1 MKNIGTDADEFIFTD
16 YVPNAAV
23 VQKASYKI
31 GEKETEIS
39 VKDNTIIQT
48 IVLNPGE
55 TAIVTITTK
64 IYEEKTG
71 REEITNY
78 ATIVGNL
85 LEKEVKTTGITHVLA
100 ANIREEEP
108 QEEPEVDP
116 QQGENPT
123 NSENDPTIPGTV
135 TTKNSISGMAW
146 IDTNKNGIRE
156 SSEKPFA
163 GITVMLVNTKTN
175 KFVTDENGS
184 KLTIT
189 TDSKGAYEF
198 ENIEEGSYMVVFTY
212 DNLKYRNTEY
222 QAKSATE
229 TTNSDIITGTITTD
243 SNSKVYAM
251 TDKLVLTNKSLEHID
266 AGFIEN
272 EVFDLKINKYISK
285 VTIQNTAGTVVKQY
299 NKQQLAK
306 VEIDA
311 KLLASSTVL
320 VEYTL
325 EVTNEGELA
334 GYANELVDYMPKDMS
349 FNSEI
354 NKDWYKSTDGNVH
367 TTALSKELINPGE
380 TKKVV
385 LTLTKAMTENNT
397 GVTTNKAEIAKS
409 SNELSIPDKDTADNT
424 SSAEL
429 IVSIRTGVEVSI
441 GIIIAII
448 AMTATG
454 IVVYTKKRKEAK
466 HE

>member
-1 MKNIGTDADEFIFTD
+1 MKNVGTDTDEFVFTD
-16 YVPNAAV
+16 NVPNAAV
-23 VQKASYKI
+23 VQKATHKI
-31 GEKETEIS
+31 GEQETEIT
-39 VKDNTIIQT
+39 VNDNKVIQT
-48 IVLNPGE
+48 IVLQPGE

-64 IYEEKTG
+64 IDEEKTG
-71 REEITNY
+71 REEIVNY
-78 ATIVGNL
+78 ASIVGNL
-85 LEKEVKTTGITHVLA
+85 LEKEVTTTEVKHILA
-100 ANIREEEP
+100 SNIKKEEP
-108 QEEPEVDP
+108 VEEPVDD
-116 QQGENPT
+116 PT
-123 NSENDPTIPGTV
+123 NPDDPSIPGIV

-146 IDTNKNGIRE
+146 IDTNKNGVRE
-156 SSEKPFA
+156 SSEMPFA
-163 GITVMLVNTKTN
+163 GITAMLVNTKTN
-175 KFVTDENGS
+175 KFVTDENGQ
-184 KLTIT
+184 KIALT
-189 TDSKGAYEF
+189 TDSNGMYKF
-198 ENIEEGSYMVVFTY
+198 ENIEEGSYMVVFTF
-212 DNLKYRNTEY
+212 DNLKYRSTEY
-222 QAKSATE
+222 QVASASE
-229 TTNSDIITGTITTD
+229 TTNSDIITGTISTD
-243 SNSKVYAM
+243 GNSKIYAM
-251 TDKLVLTNKSLEHID
+251 TDKLVLKDKSIQNID

-325 EVTNEGELA
+325 EITNEGELA
-334 GYANELVDYMPKDMS
+334 GYVNEIVDYMPKDMS

-354 NKDWYKSTDGNVH
+354 NKNWYKSTDGNVH
-367 TTALSKELINPGE
+367 TTALSKEIIQPGE
-380 TKKVV
+380 TKQVV

-397 GVTTNKAEIAKS
+397 GITTNKAEIARA

-448 AMTATG
+448 VLTTTG
-454 IVVYTKKRKEAK
+454 IIVYTKKRKGAN